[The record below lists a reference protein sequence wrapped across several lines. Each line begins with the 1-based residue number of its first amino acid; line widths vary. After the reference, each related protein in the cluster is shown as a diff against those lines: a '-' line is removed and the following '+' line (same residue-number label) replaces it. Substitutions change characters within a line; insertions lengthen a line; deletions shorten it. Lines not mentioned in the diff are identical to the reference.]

1 MELPMKDHT
10 VSSGGRSMAHRGS
23 YGGGGQGQ
31 YPAGQP
37 GYSGG
42 YQQATQDRMSRAQS
56 LSSQTAPP
64 PVQVSPGPSSVHV
77 VCVCPQVQSDCP
89 TPCAGPVRLP
99 HPLCRFPLAPPV
111 FMLFVFVHRSSQ
123 TAPPPVQV
131 SPGPSSVVNKFVN
144 DGSFMEQFMRMQK
157 KKTVKREEDKSQGIE
172 PENGTP
178 AADVSAPQTAAAAAA
193 KIAFS
198 GKKAT
203 PSSIT
208 NFVSHMKRTDKSATS
223 ISRPDVFETPEREPE
238 QPRKTISEDLQTRE
252 VVEKLAAF
260 VAEGGK
266 QVEEVAIKKNK
277 DNPAFW

>member
-1 MELPMKDHT
+1 
-10 VSSGGRSMAHRGS
+10 
-23 YGGGGQGQ
+23 
-31 YPAGQP
+31 
-37 GYSGG
+37 
-42 YQQATQDRMSRAQS
+42 
-56 LSSQTAPP
+56 
-64 PVQVSPGPSSVHV
+64 
-77 VCVCPQVQSDCP
+77 
-89 TPCAGPVRLP
+89 
-99 HPLCRFPLAPPV
+99 FPLAPPV

-123 TAPPPVQV
+123 TAPPPVQVQPDCPPPVQV

-157 KKTVKREEDKSQGIE
+157 KKTVKREEDKSQG
-172 PENGTP
+172 N
-178 AADVSAPQTAAAAAA
+178 
-193 KIAFS
+193 
-198 GKKAT
+198 
-203 PSSIT
+203 SSCCSCQDCLLGEKGNAVINN